1 MNDRELAQALSL
13 LRLCAGFALFVAP
26 KRGVRLWLGEAQPTP
41 GLLAAARSVGARDMA
56 IAIGTLVALD
66 KETEVRGW
74 LEAGVM
80 ADAAD
85 AISVL
90 ATWRHLSPARR
101 LLFFFSASGSTF
113 LGMRLA
119 AALD

>member
-1 MNDRELAQALSL
+1 M
-13 LRLCAGFALFVAP
+13 
-26 KRGVRLWLGEAQPTP
+26 WLGDARPTP
-41 GLLAAARSVGARDMA
+41 GLLSAARSVGVRDMA

-80 ADAAD
+80 ADAGD
-85 AISVL
+85 ALSVL
-90 ATWRHLSPARR
+90 ATWRAMTPLRR
-101 LLFFFSASGSTF
+101 LLFLLSAAGSTF

>member
-13 LRLCAGFALFVAP
+13 ARLTAGFVLFVAP
-26 KRGVRLWLGEAQPTP
+26 RRAVKAWFGDADPST
-41 GLLAAARSVGARDMA
+41 AAMTAARGFGAREMA

-66 KETEVRGW
+66 RETEVRGW

-85 AISVL
+85 AVGVL
-90 ATWRHLSPARR
+90 AAWRQLSGFRR
-101 LLFFFSASGSTF
+101 LLFFFSATGSTI

>member
-13 LRLCAGFALFVAP
+13 GRLSAGFLLFVAP
-26 KRGVRLWLGEAQPTP
+26 KRAVRAWLGDSEPSPSACV
-41 GLLAAARSVGARDMA
+41 AARSLGARDMA
-56 IAIGTLVALD
+56 IAIGTLIALD

-85 AISVL
+85 GVGVL
-90 ATWRHLSPARR
+90 AAWRHVPPLRR
-101 LLFFFSASGSTF
+101 ILLLCTSGGATV